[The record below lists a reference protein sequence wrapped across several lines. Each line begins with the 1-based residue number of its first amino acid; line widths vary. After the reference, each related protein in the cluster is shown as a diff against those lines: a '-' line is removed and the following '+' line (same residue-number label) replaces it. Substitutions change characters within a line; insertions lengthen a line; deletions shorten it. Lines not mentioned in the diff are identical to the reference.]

1 MNHNRA
7 PGFTLIELLV
17 VVAIIGVL
25 ISLLMPAVQQAREAA
40 RQAQCANNLHQIAT
54 AFSVR
59 VAMLADPAAL
69 REPLSG
75 TSTDAGNSAPRAR
88 ANNGWPSVLLPY
100 MEDSDTVLVCPNG
113 HFVSGLAIGD
123 CAVAWGNSGPPIPC
137 DPSHPRCMVLNEDP
151 YELVFEDWTDW
162 DWNDLALS
170 FTPREDGNVEIRV
183 TRQSSANTFRVLGP
197 GGQPVPGLQG
207 LGSGSAGRKGFIWGG
222 QQGKLSYGMSSLGH
236 LLSGS
241 DEKVRMVE
249 YHKEVAGVVGP
260 EATDVWQDSVAPRH
274 GGVCNVLF
282 ADGSVRALLPAAID
296 PVIPA
301 KAQKHWMPK
310 RMERQQQA
318 GR

>member
-1 MNHNRA
+1 MSQNRA

-40 RQAQCANNLHQIAT
+40 RQAQCANNLHQLAT

-75 TSTDAGNSAPRAR
+75 TSPNQEQSTPLAKN
-88 ANNGWPSVLLPY
+88 NNGWPWVLLPY
-100 MEDSDTVLVCPNG
+100 MEQSDTVLICPNG
-113 HFVSGLAIGD
+113 YFVSGLAVSD
-123 CAVAWGNSGPPIPC
+123 YAVHWNNSNSPAPC
-137 DPSHPRCMVLNEDP
+137 DPSHPRCMVLSDDP
-151 YELVFEDWTDW
+151 YELAFEDWTDW
-162 DWNDLALS
+162 DWNDLALR
-170 FTPREDGNVEIRV
+170 FTPQDDGNVEVVV
-183 TRQSSANTFRVLGP
+183 TRQSSGQSFRVLGP

-207 LGSGSAGRKGFIWGG
+207 LGYGSAGRKGFIWGG
-222 QQGKLSYGMSSLGH
+222 RQRKLSYGMSSLGH

-249 YHKEVAGVVGP
+249 YHKEVASVVGP
-260 EATDVWQDSVAPRH
+260 GATDVWQDSVAPRH

-301 KAQKHWMPK
+301 KALKHWMPK
-310 RMERQQQA
+310 RMERQQRA
-318 GR
+318 GM